1 MDRAVGLERDSRA
14 LLAAVDDV
22 EDAERELDVRMRDGL
37 GVNMVDFSV
46 LRWVDRVHRR
56 GGTTRVGDIA
66 DQFGVSSGSATEIVH
81 RLTRAGLLERTV
93 HPGDARVRR
102 LVPTAE
108 AEQRLF
114 ELVGTVRA
122 DLDALLVTVTEQE
135 EARLLQL
142 LGCVSDIL
150 RGQHE
155 PAQRGSGVRPR

>member
-1 MDRAVGLERDSRA
+1 MDRLVATVRDSRA

-22 EDAERELDVRMRDGL
+22 EDAERELDVRLRDGL
-37 GVNMVDFSV
+37 GVNTVDFAV

-81 RLTRAGLLERTV
+81 RLTRAGLLQRTV

-102 LVPTAE
+102 LLPTDA
-108 AEQRLF
+108 AEQRLSD
-114 ELVGTVRA
+114 LVGDVRA
-122 DLDALLVTVTEQE
+122 DLDALLETVTEQE

-142 LGCVSDIL
+142 LGCVSGIL
-150 RGQHE
+150 RGQRE
-155 PAQRGSGVRPR
+155 PAQH

>member
-1 MDRAVGLERDSRA
+1 MNRAVGTARDSRA

-37 GVNMVDFSV
+37 GVNTVDFSV

-81 RLTRAGLLERTV
+81 RLTRAGLLQRTV

-102 LVPTAE
+102 LVPTQE
-108 AEQRLF
+108 AEQRLIDLIG
-114 ELVGTVRA
+114 EVRA
-122 DLDALLVTVTEQE
+122 DLDALLETVTEQE
-135 EARLLQL
+135 EQRLLQL
-142 LGCVSDIL
+142 LGSVSVIL
-150 RGQHE
+150 RGQRE
-155 PAQRGSGVRPR
+155 PAPR